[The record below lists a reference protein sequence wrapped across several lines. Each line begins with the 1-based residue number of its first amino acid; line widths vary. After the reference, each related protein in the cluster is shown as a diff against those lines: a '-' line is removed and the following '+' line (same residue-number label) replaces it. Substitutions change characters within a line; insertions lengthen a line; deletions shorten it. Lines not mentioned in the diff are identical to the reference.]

1 MSHSSCD
8 DGCHELLIP
17 LDWLTL
23 MFWMVM
29 GSIVAALGG
38 LGLYVYFLRK
48 GQFEDDEAV
57 KYQIFR
63 EDNPDN

>member
-1 MSHSSCD
+1 M
-8 DGCHELLIP
+8 II
-17 LDWLTL
+17 
-23 MFWMVM
+23 

-38 LGLYVYFLRK
+38 LGLYIYYWQK

-63 EDNPDN
+63 EENPDN

>member
-1 MSHSSCD
+1 M
-8 DGCHELLIP
+8 II
-17 LDWLTL
+17 
-23 MFWMVM
+23 

-38 LGLYVYFLRK
+38 LGLYIYFLRK

-63 EDNPDN
+63 EENPDS